1 MRSSR
6 CSIATEDTVR
16 TRRRCDAWTH
26 GRSAES
32 PLVVRPARPEPQAG
46 DLPLPAVRTPSAR
59 AERAHADV
67 SRGRSQPAPPR
78 PLRLR
83 PEGPAGRPAAHP
95 GGVAEDPAPTPTA
108 KRVAAARG
116 AGPPGRLSGV
126 QNARKPPPHGRN
138 GDISTPQVLMSR

>member
-59 AERAHADV
+59 AQRAHADV
-67 SRGRSQPAPPR
+67 SRGGSQPAPAR

-95 GGVAEDPAPTPTA
+95 GGGAEDPAATA
-108 KRVAAARG
+108 ERVAATRG

-126 QNARKPPPHGRN
+126 QNARKPPPDGRN
-138 GDISTPQVLMSR
+138 RDISTSHTL